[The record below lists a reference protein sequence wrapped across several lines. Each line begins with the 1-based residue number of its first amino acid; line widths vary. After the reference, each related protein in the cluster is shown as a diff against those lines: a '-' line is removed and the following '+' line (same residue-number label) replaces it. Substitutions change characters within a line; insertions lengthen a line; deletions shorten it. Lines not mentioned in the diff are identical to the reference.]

1 MAKYWKRERVHKD
14 EGPPL
19 HEVTLSVNQLPNLAS
34 LHPLPYEGR
43 EQFLKYGLPLYQA
56 ALEGDWDAADSIITQ
71 SSYWMNAPINKNND
85 TVLHIAAAAKHTDFV
100 RNLVNKMSSVDL
112 EYANTLGNTAFCYAV
127 TTGIVEM
134 ARVMVERNT
143 RLPNIRGSDAMSPLQ
158 MAILLGHKDM
168 VLYLLDL
175 IDHDKIPDAD
185 CIELLTSSI
194 ESDLFDVALYF
205 LQKDKTLAVR
215 RDGKQETALH
225 TLARKPLK
233 THEDESNLSWK
244 RFVKLW
250 RSNNQE
256 QDAKEPTMAIKLV
269 KELWE
274 EVIKQDD
281 QYISNII
288 GQPWRL
294 LFVAAEIGN
303 VEFLTTLIHSY
314 PDIIWKV
321 NEKNHSMFHVAV
333 KYRHENIFKIIHEV
347 GAIKDLI
354 AAYTEPS
361 TGNNMLH
368 LAAQQAPPHRLNC
381 VSGAALQMQHELL
394 WFQAVKEIV
403 QPQYAIATNKNGETP
418 LALFT
423 KEHEELRTRGEEW
436 MKTTAN
442 SCTLVATLIAT
453 VDFTATFTLPG
464 GTKSNGSPVL
474 VKNASFLVF
483 SIANAISLF
492 ASSASILMFLSILTS
507 RYAERDFL
515 KSLPRKLVIGLVSLF
530 ISITSMMVAFMATFL
545 IIFREGE
552 RWVLFPVSLCAF
564 VPVILYG
571 CQEYSL
577 MLDIFRSTYKSR
589 TLFEFNGKRILAW
602 RM

>member
-1 MAKYWKRERVHKD
+1 
-14 EGPPL
+14 
-19 HEVTLSVNQLPNLAS
+19 
-34 LHPLPYEGR
+34 
-43 EQFLKYGLPLYQA
+43 
-56 ALEGDWDAADSIITQ
+56 
-71 SSYWMNAPINKNND
+71 
-85 TVLHIAAAAKHTDFV
+85 
-100 RNLVNKMSSVDL
+100 MSAVDL
-112 EYANTLGNTAFCYAV
+112 EFANTLGNTAFCYAV

-134 ARVMVERNT
+134 AGVMVDRNT
-143 RLPNIRGSDAMSPLQ
+143 RLPNISGSNAMSPLQ

-168 VLYLLDL
+168 VWYLLDL
-175 IDHDKIPDAD
+175 LVHDKFADAD
-185 CIELLTSSI
+185 HIELLTSSI
-194 ESDLFDVALYF
+194 ESDLYDVALHF

-215 RDGKQETALH
+215 RDAKQETALH

-233 THEDESNLSWK
+233 TREDGSNLSWK

-250 RSNNQE
+250 RSRNQE
-256 QDAKEPTMAIKLV
+256 QVSKEPTMAIKLV

-281 QYISNII
+281 QNISNII

-303 VEFLTTLIHSY
+303 IEFLTTLILSY

-321 NEKNHSMFHVAV
+321 NEKNHSIFHVAV

-368 LAAQQAPPHRLNC
+368 LAAQKAPPHRLNC

-394 WFQAVKEIV
+394 WFQNFMEFSPRAVDIQAVKEIV

-423 KEHEELRTRGEEW
+423 KEHDELRTKGEEW

-442 SCTLVATLIAT
+442 SCTLGATLIAT

-515 KSLPRKLVIGLVSLF
+515 KSLPRKLVIGLGGRKMGS
-530 ISITSMMVAFMATFL
+530 ISS
-545 IIFREGE
+545 
-552 RWVLFPVSLCAF
+552 
-564 VPVILYG
+564 
-571 CQEYSL
+571 
-577 MLDIFRSTYKSR
+577 
-589 TLFEFNGKRILAW
+589 
-602 RM
+602 